1 MKQRFL
7 PTNSD
12 RTPGVNAT
20 GLGKMGNQYQ
30 NAVQVQS
37 SGLLASNTLKGN
49 RQVQQKSVRH
59 IKRIAPPRSNE
70 QSPCRYISSQRAPQP
85 QARKNGAKAISGL
98 QKLYQSSSDLNPY
111 APSGNSP
118 LSTAG
123 QTGSSGMPTA
133 GKERGSYGAKRHS
146 VQHYHVPSNAEYSQ
160 IENGDEESYNIV
172 NRSSSVALESNAV
185 RLSLDQLQPYQLEQ
199 SHMQNPSETEMTPS
213 MTEHSVYRS
222 SQDDEVI
229 LTARVVSKSQPRTT
243 KSSAKVSQMQAGNV
257 RHRILLKESEK
268 LSKFDSKSSA
278 SFATYRNDETLKV
291 PQQTQTQL
299 TDLKVYEQKA
309 GPVKRQKKNKR
320 QSELQVQQAL
330 IEKKS
335 NPSKKTTREI
345 KSPWNQSIDIMQ
357 KKHRDNSRLKI
368 RDQFSKHSSLV

>member
-1 MKQRFL
+1 
-7 PTNSD
+7 
-12 RTPGVNAT
+12 
-20 GLGKMGNQYQ
+20 
-30 NAVQVQS
+30 
-37 SGLLASNTLKGN
+37 
-49 RQVQQKSVRH
+49 
-59 IKRIAPPRSNE
+59 
-70 QSPCRYISSQRAPQP
+70 
-85 QARKNGAKAISGL
+85 
-98 QKLYQSSSDLNPY
+98 
-111 APSGNSP
+111 
-118 LSTAG
+118 
-123 QTGSSGMPTA
+123 MPTA

-291 PQQTQTQL
+291 PQ
-299 TDLKVYEQKA
+299 
-309 GPVKRQKKNKR
+309 
-320 QSELQVQQAL
+320 
-330 IEKKS
+330 
-335 NPSKKTTREI
+335 
-345 KSPWNQSIDIMQ
+345 
-357 KKHRDNSRLKI
+357 
-368 RDQFSKHSSLV
+368 